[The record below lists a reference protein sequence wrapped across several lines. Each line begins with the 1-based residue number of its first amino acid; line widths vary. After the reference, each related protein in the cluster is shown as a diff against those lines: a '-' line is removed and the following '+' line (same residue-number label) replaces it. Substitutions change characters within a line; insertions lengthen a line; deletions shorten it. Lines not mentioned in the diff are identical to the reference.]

1 MVRFSLTNSFLG
13 PNSLSVTGFL
23 YDFPKNSNVPSPKG
37 PIFVETLMRSGHL
50 SSFIASLYP
59 GSVGDIVTLVVI
71 TITLHLLLDSIS
83 HLRKGSFFVSL
94 ISLLVYLHH
103 AVSGGIMFPQLS
115 ALCMR
120 KCLPPVSSRHGQSKT
135 NSTNNSKELA
145 HQQILVVFLNFM
157 VYQIG

>member
-1 MVRFSLTNSFLG
+1 MVRFNLTNSFLG

-71 TITLHLLLDSIS
+71 TITLHLLLDSI
-83 HLRKGSFFVSL
+83 LQFFVSL

-120 KCLPPVSSRHGQSKT
+120 KCLPRLLEIRSKQ
-135 NSTNNSKELA
+135 N
-145 HQQILVVFLNFM
+145 Q
-157 VYQIG
+157 